1 MRLFKGSLCQDCPI
15 GIELYP
21 PHMRGYMKRARRHVK
36 LVGIRKHFPYAWTY
50 WALEARDG
58 VFLGWKSRRLR
69 YDA

>member
-1 MRLFKGSLCQDCPI
+1 
-15 GIELYP
+15 
-21 PHMRGYMKRARRHVK
+21 MRGYMKRARRHVK